1 MKFWCVQENVRKFL
15 KPAPWLW
22 AASERWAQ
30 LRTKPAEKA
39 LSWSGQVVTIK
50 SVCVCVWQR
59 VSPSPQHWWC
69 NAQVHSTQ
77 PEGLPRP
84 AVLWLVWC
92 VCGAQLGSRRLRIL
106 RRSPLQLSPLLL
118 HSRWFLS
125 ARLSWLFIRRCFTLK
140 CGPSRGEG
148 SFKTVGF
155 ISLSGVKTESA
166 FSFLH
171 IHSPESSSLP
181 FFLWIQAQKLAIGS
195 SPRSVFKCSFLAQ
208 VSGGE
213 TVPVGFGCR

>member
-1 MKFWCVQENVRKFL
+1 MKFWYVQENVRKFL

-92 VCGAQLGSRRLRIL
+92 VYLAELGSRRLRIL
-106 RRSPLQLSPLLL
+106 GDLLCSFTLGGFYLLSYLGYSFGGVLP
-118 HSRWFLS
+118 SNVGRQEVSALS
-125 ARLSWLFIRRCFTLK
+125 KPSANVRLSVSVCGHRFLRCVLRYWQ
-140 CGPSRGEG
+140 SRVESVAEPVGET
-148 SFKTVGF
+148 K
-155 ISLSGVKTESA
+155 
-166 FSFLH
+166 
-171 IHSPESSSLP
+171 
-181 FFLWIQAQKLAIGS
+181 
-195 SPRSVFKCSFLAQ
+195 SPRLAVRLWESV
-208 VSGGE
+208 E
-213 TVPVGFGCR
+213 TEE